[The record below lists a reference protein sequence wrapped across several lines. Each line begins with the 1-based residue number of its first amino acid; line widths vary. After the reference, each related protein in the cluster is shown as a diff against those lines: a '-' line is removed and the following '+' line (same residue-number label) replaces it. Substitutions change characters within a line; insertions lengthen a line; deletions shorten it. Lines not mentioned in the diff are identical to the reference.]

1 MALLSA
7 PYMRPII
14 YSMEAIL
21 ANDLD
26 PFAELKYL
34 LEEILILGIPK
45 DLLFVEPNMVYFTDC
60 IWYDFTVKHS
70 ILIDGEVKPLD
81 IRFLLT
87 ISCGKVT
94 LATITLFDNKT
105 EIYKS
110 FDEFGSIYNN
120 YIDVSLLVKEKIHTF
135 LPFTRFC

>member
-21 ANDLD
+21 ANDLN

-45 DLLFVEPNMVYFTDC
+45 GLLFVEPDMFHLKDC

-70 ILIDGEVKPLD
+70 LLINGEVKTLD
-81 IRFLLT
+81 IKFLLT

-94 LATITLFDNKT
+94 LATITLVDNTT

-135 LPFTRFC
+135 LPFTRF

>member
-21 ANDLD
+21 ANDLN

-34 LEEILILGIPK
+34 LEEIVILGIPK
-45 DLLFVEPNMVYFTDC
+45 DMLFVEPNMLHLKDC

-70 ILIDGEVKPLD
+70 ILINGEVKKVD
-81 IRFLLT
+81 IIFMLT
-87 ISCGKVT
+87 IFCGKVT
-94 LATITLFDNKT
+94 LATMTMFDITT
-105 EIYKS
+105 QIYKS
-110 FDEFGSIYNN
+110 FDEFGSIYDN
-120 YIDVSLLVKEKIHTF
+120 YIDISLLVKEKINTLHTLF
-135 LPFTRFC
+135 